1 MGRSPLLSEFLLY
14 ICDRHIQNKPADLTE
29 QRIGVHVFGRSE
41 GYNSNDDNI
50 VRNYARTLRKRVE
63 EYFTTE
69 GKHEELLLDIPRGG
83 YVPVFYARSAEKL
96 PLPEEPRTFVV
107 PISSAKEPVLLAE
120 ASTPSIH
127 ESAQESI
134 APIESADSPAKGRQ
148 SPVFYTLL
156 AVCIVLIA
164 AVAAYLSVHGQP
176 RAARDAGTQPA
187 YLNDLLWDQL
197 FQKDRDTFIV
207 PADSGLVI
215 MQGLTRRPVSLSEYA
230 NGGYRADTASSTG
243 LSPAD
248 VKELGTRRYT
258 SIVDLSLVSR
268 LARLKQ
274 IVPERMMIRYA
285 RDLRMDDLRSGNA
298 ILLGSIDSNPWVELF
313 EQQMNFRFVY
323 SPKVDTAPFIVNQ
336 HPLAGE
342 QSLYANEHGSP
353 MHNTYGTLTY
363 LPNLD
368 GSGHIL
374 LIGGLN
380 MAGTQAAG
388 DFLMNPALMQPT
400 LDHARATNGTIRPFE
415 ILIETS
421 TVAANASRSRVV
433 SERIAPL

>member
-1 MGRSPLLSEFLLY
+1 
-14 ICDRHIQNKPADLTE
+14 
-29 QRIGVHVFGRSE
+29 
-41 GYNSNDDNI
+41 
-50 VRNYARTLRKRVE
+50 
-63 EYFTTE
+63 
-69 GKHEELLLDIPRGG
+69 
-83 YVPVFYARSAEKL
+83 
-96 PLPEEPRTFVV
+96 
-107 PISSAKEPVLLAE
+107 
-120 ASTPSIH
+120 
-127 ESAQESI
+127 
-134 APIESADSPAKGRQ
+134 
-148 SPVFYTLL
+148 
-156 AVCIVLIA
+156 
-164 AVAAYLSVHGQP
+164 
-176 RAARDAGTQPA
+176 
-187 YLNDLLWDQL
+187 L

-215 MQGLTRRPVSLSEYA
+215 MQGLTRRPVSLGEYA
-230 NGGYRADTASSTG
+230 SGGYRADTASNAG

-298 ILLGSIDSNPWVELF
+298 ILLGSVDSNPWVELF
-313 EQQMNFRFVY
+313 QQQMNFRFVY
-323 SPKVDTAPFIVNQ
+323 SPKSDTAPIIVNQ
-336 HPLAGE
+336 HPLSGE
-342 QSLYANEHGSP
+342 QPLYANDHASSS
-353 MHNTYGTLTY
+353 HNTYGTLAY
-363 LPNLD
+363 LSNLD
-368 GSGHIL
+368 GSGHVL

-400 LDHARATNGTIRPFE
+400 LDHARAPNGTIRPFE